1 MIRSPTQIQF
11 LRGRRAKLHK
21 NAQKL
26 ERRRTKLRKNAKK
39 LGRRRT
45 TQNGPPA
52 ATWAFSMYASS
63 MKNKIFKVKFAE
75 KQISFILG
83 LFTRSENL
91 NENAAENPTSTC
103 QKSQQTSSRPRAKS
117 VLPPI
122 QFRDN
127 PKKKKQVCSP
137 YPHILL

>member
-11 LRGRRAKLHK
+11 LRRK
-21 NAQKL
+21 NSKNWSGDKQNCVKTPKNL
-26 ERRRTKLRKNAKK
+26 GQRRTP
-39 LGRRRT
+39 
-45 TQNGPPA
+45 QNGPPA
-52 ATWAFSMYASS
+52 PAKWAFSMYASS
-63 MKNKIFKVKFAE
+63 MINKILKVKLAE